1 MKKAFVYIL
10 FSSSLGKFYTGFTT
24 LEPEERLERHLKHYY
39 LKSKYTSVTDDWII
53 FWSLECENAIQA
65 QKIEKHIKSM
75 KSKRYIK
82 NLEKYN
88 EIGLSLLKKF

>member
-24 LEPEERLERHLKHYY
+24 LDPEVRLERHLKYY
-39 LKSKYTSVTDDWII
+39 YSDSKFTSVADDWII
-53 FWSLECENAIQA
+53 FWSLECANAKQT

-75 KSKRYIK
+75 KSNRYIQI
-82 NLEKYN
+82 LEKYK
-88 EIGLSLLKKF
+88 EIGLSLLNKF